1 MKRRVL
7 LASLAILLCAAA
19 TARAQEASSDGVG
32 RVTVEEF
39 KALLASNAPPFVID
53 VRPGAARLIKGAVN
67 ITLDEM
73 DSGARLAE
81 IPRDRE
87 IVTYCA

>member
-1 MKRRVL
+1 MKRRIFL
-7 LASLAILLCAAA
+7 TSLAIFLCAAA
-19 TARAQEASSDGVG
+19 TARAQEATSDGVG
-32 RVTVEEF
+32 RITVEEL
-39 KALLASNAPPFVID
+39 KALLASGTPPVVID

-67 ITLDEM
+67 IPGGDIE
-73 DSGARLAE
+73 SRLSE